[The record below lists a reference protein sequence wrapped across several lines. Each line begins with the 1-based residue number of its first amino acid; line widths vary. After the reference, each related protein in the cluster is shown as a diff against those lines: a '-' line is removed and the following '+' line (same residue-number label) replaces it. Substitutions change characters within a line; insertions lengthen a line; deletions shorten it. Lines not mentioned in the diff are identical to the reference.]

1 MRHIIASTHSTRLW
15 QKLFQKRAHVP
26 LDTGLERY
34 LYPRDKN
41 LSEDWLFHLETFQEN
56 VIVVLKPRVETEK
69 TELPKSSE

>member
-1 MRHIIASTHSTRLW
+1 M
-15 QKLFQKRAHVP
+15 
-26 LDTGLERY
+26 DTGLERY

-41 LSEDWLFHLETFQEN
+41 LGENWLFHLETFQEN